1 MIYLNNQGFSSSDAY
16 FILTEARNKTKTKE
30 IVIRDVRVSKNF
42 IELDISIKRENVQS
56 VINLLN
62 EIGGLNEIIKIKER
76 SLKKEEALQKAI
88 ELFNNEKYW
97 LSHEVLEGVWKR
109 SSGLEKDLLN
119 GLILIAAA
127 LVHDQKNE
135 KEICISILDSATR
148 KLCGIH
154 GNYYEIDMDLIKNN
168 IKKIL
173 IEMKIF

>member
-88 ELFNNEKYW
+88 
-97 LSHEVLEGVWKR
+97 
-109 SSGLEKDLLN
+109 
-119 GLILIAAA
+119 
-127 LVHDQKNE
+127 
-135 KEICISILDSATR
+135 
-148 KLCGIH
+148 
-154 GNYYEIDMDLIKNN
+154 
-168 IKKIL
+168 
-173 IEMKIF
+173 